1 MCLHL
6 LECLQTSHI
15 LKYKFQ
21 IPNSSLFF
29 RILEFQSQNFVH
41 ILSFDADL
49 RIPRIMNYEIF
60 TRRNTSYETIAISP
74 TTFISTPQL
83 LITTFTTPPQLFN
96 LPPSWAPTNLQNQ
109 DLLVAATAAAIGSS
123 SDR

>member
-1 MCLHL
+1 MNSVVLRL
-6 LECLQTSHI
+6 IECLQTSHI

-49 RIPRIMNYEIF
+49 RIPRIMNYEFF

-74 TTFISTPQL
+74 TTFISTYASTIDHHIHHSASTIQP
-83 LITTFTTPPQLFN
+83 TPIMSSYESLKPRSLG
-96 LPPSWAPTNLQNQ
+96 SS
-109 DLLVAATAAAIGSS
+109 DSS